1 MGSQSARSPWFYIP
15 KPRPEAG
22 LRLFCF
28 PYAGGGITPFLPWA
42 SSLPD
47 WLEVVAVQPPG
58 RGLRMRERPFT
69 RLEPLVAGLQ
79 EVIAPLLDRPFVFLG
94 YSLGAL
100 VAFELARA
108 RRAQGQSL
116 PRALLVAARSA
127 PQLPLAYPPT
137 HALPLEPFVA
147 ELRRFNGTPEEV
159 LQNRELMELL
169 LPVLRADLEV
179 NETYTHLPGPPLEL
193 PIFAYGGVEDP
204 RCSPERLEAW
214 GELTRG
220 GFTMKLVQ
228 GGHFFI
234 QTHGELLLHWLV
246 EDLQQLGLAA
256 PLQGPAGG

>member
-1 MGSQSARSPWFYIP
+1 MVSQGTHSPWFYIP

-42 SSLPD
+42 SSLPP

-58 RGLRMRERPFT
+58 RGLRMRERPYT
-69 RLEPLVAGLQ
+69 RLEPLLADLHTA
-79 EVIAPLLDRPFVFLG
+79 IAPLLDRPFAFFG

-100 VAFELARA
+100 VAFELARL
-108 RRAQGQSL
+108 RRARGESL
-116 PRALLVAARSA
+116 PRALFASARSA

-137 HALPLEPFVA
+137 HGLPLEPFIA

-159 LQNRELMELL
+159 LQNRELLELV
-169 LPVLRADLEV
+169 LPTLRADLEV
-179 NETYTHLPGPPLEL
+179 NETYAYAPAPPLEI
-193 PIFAYGGVEDP
+193 PIFAYGGLDDP

-214 GELTRG
+214 GEQTRA
-220 GFTMKLVQ
+220 GFSARFVQ

-234 QTHGELLLHWLV
+234 QTHGEQLLQWLV
-246 EDLQQLGLAA
+246 EDLEQLGLAA
-256 PLQGPAGG
+256 PLQGSAGG